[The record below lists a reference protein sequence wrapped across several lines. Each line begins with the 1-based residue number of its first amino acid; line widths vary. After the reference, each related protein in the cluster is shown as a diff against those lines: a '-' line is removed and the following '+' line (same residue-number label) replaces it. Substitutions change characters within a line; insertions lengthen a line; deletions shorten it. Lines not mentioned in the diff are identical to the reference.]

1 MLVTS
6 TRKAILPFPTEATAE
21 HRGGVWIRVQ
31 YIHPPS
37 GLIIRQSP
45 FANRKCLT
53 SLRYQKVLQVGGD
66 KSSLEPRCRVS
77 FQFIHTEIPTYLT
90 RQMFIDLPVTRH
102 GGSFV
107 LGGIVPPG
115 MTTTFSK

>member
-1 MLVTS
+1 MHPSAIRSYHS
-6 TRKAILPFPTEATAE
+6 TIAIRKSKMSF
-21 HRGGVWIRVQ
+21 
-31 YIHPPS
+31 
-37 GLIIRQSP
+37 
-45 FANRKCLT
+45 

-77 FQFIHTEIPTYLT
+77 FQFIHTEVPTYLT
-90 RQMFIDLPVTRH
+90 RQMFIDLAVTRH
-102 GGSFV
+102 GGSFL